1 MADFN
6 KILEDVRE
14 FNFNELDWDRVGVWP
29 LYGRCILFLLAFVAV
44 IVGAYFFLV
53 KDKQLTLDQKK
64 NQEAS
69 LRQSFEAKAFEAA
82 NLDAL
87 RQQMREMRQSFNV
100 TVGQL
105 PEDIEVPDLLED
117 IDSRVV
123 ESKLDINSIDP
134 QEFVSKEFYIELPI
148 QIELVGGYH
157 EFGSFVSGIAGMS
170 RIVTL
175 HDFTINTAANS
186 GNADRL
192 TMSITA
198 KTYKY
203 KTQEQ

>member
-6 KILEDVRE
+6 KILEEVRE

-29 LYGRCILFLLAFVAV
+29 LYGRGILFALAFIAV
-44 IVGAYFFLV
+44 LVGSYFLLI
-53 KDKQLTLDQKK
+53 KDKQLVLEQKIT
-64 NQEAS
+64 QESS
-69 LRQSFEAKAFEAA
+69 LRQSFESKAHEAA

-87 RQQMREMRQSFNV
+87 RQQMREMKKSFDAV
-100 TVGQL
+100 LAQL
-105 PEDIEVPDLLED
+105 PEEIEVPGLLED

-123 ESKLDINSIDP
+123 DSKLDITGIDP
-134 QEFVSKEFYIELPI
+134 QDLVSKEFYVELPI
-148 QIELVGGYH
+148 QIEVVGGYH

-175 HDFTINTAANS
+175 HDFTISTASNG
-186 GNADRL
+186 GNVDRL
-192 TMSITA
+192 RMSIRA

>member
-6 KILEDVRE
+6 KILEDIRE

-29 LYGRCILFLLAFVAV
+29 LFGRGILFTLAFIVV
-44 IVGAYFFLV
+44 IVGAYFLLI
-53 KDKQLTLDQKK
+53 KDKQLVLQQKIT
-64 NQEAS
+64 QESS
-69 LRQSFEAKAFEAA
+69 LRQSFETKAHEAA

-87 RQQMREMRQSFNV
+87 RQQMREMEKSFDAIV
-100 TVGQL
+100 AQL
-105 PEDIEVPDLLED
+105 PEKIEVPGLLED

-123 ESKLDINSIDP
+123 DSKLEINSIDP
-134 QEFVSKEFYIELPI
+134 QDLISKEFYIELPI
-148 QIELVGGYH
+148 QIEVVGGYH

-175 HDFTINTAANS
+175 HDFTINTASNG
-186 GNADRL
+186 GNVDRL

-203 KTQEQ
+203 KAQEQ